1 MLETSDCGALVQTWG
16 VNRDNEDELA
26 RGVIE
31 GERYRFDVGAG
42 SLTMREFLNTI
53 RQAVYVKSFEPVRT
67 R

>member
-1 MLETSDCGALVQTWG
+1 MDCV
-16 VNRDNEDELA
+16 NEDDLA
-26 RGVIE
+26 E
-31 GERYRFDVGAG
+31 GERFRFDVGAD